1 MNTIKGYFVTGAA
14 MLLAWGLVILI
25 GKGLIA
31 FDIMESR
38 NSGWYTLGSII
49 FLCVVLPVLYK
60 GITDVEYFS
69 SGMMILTMFV
79 GGLWLFYG
87 HGMWFTIGWIAFSL
101 TLESTGC
108 FKALHSGFGN
118 VLGHAYVAVAGKPA
132 KKKYL

>member
-1 MNTIKGYFVTGAA
+1 MNSIKGFIVTGAA
-14 MLLAWGLVILI
+14 IAIAWALFALIGHGLVKFNIMD
-25 GKGLIA
+25 GK
-31 FDIMESR
+31 DY
-38 NSGWYTLGSII
+38 GWYILGVICFI
-49 FLCVVLPVLYK
+49 AVMCVLFKAV
-60 GITDVEYFS
+60 TDVEYFS
-69 SGMMILTMFV
+69 TTMMILTMFL

-108 FKALHSGFGN
+108 FKAMHRGFGN